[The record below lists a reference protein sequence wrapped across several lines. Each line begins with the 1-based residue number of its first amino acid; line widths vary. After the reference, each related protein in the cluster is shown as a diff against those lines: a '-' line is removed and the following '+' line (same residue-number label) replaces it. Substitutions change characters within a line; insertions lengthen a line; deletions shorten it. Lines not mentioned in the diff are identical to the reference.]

1 MATEYETINQRL
13 IGELKA
19 HRREIRSP
27 AVFDPRRDRDPEDE
41 AAQLAYPGD
50 VGGGGAACDDADRG
64 QVEDD
69 H

>member
-1 MATEYETINQRL
+1 MTTAYDTINQRL

-19 HRREIRSP
+19 RRRQIPGP
-27 AVFDPRRDRDPEDE
+27 AVVDPRRYRDPEDE
-41 AAQLAYPGD
+41 AAQLAYPGEVDTAD
-50 VGGGGAACDDADRG
+50 VSCEDAGPR